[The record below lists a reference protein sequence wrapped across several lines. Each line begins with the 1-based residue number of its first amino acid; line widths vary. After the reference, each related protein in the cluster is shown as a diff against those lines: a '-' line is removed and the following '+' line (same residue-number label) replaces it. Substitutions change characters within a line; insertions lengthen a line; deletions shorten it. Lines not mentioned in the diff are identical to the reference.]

1 MKPITLGI
9 GVIALAVAITY
20 WIVSGNTINSGD
32 PELDAEI
39 KELAKMPNIGNIKDS
54 YDARD
59 AYAKG
64 DYQTA
69 RELWQ
74 SLAAS
79 GDNDSAYIAQYGLGL
94 LYANGYGV
102 TQSDQTAREW
112 WQKAVRDNKDARL
125 LLQTLPGDSQH
136 DYPTIHNQ
144 YRSAATAGDAD
155 AQYKLGVL
163 YNIGIG
169 VKRDR
174 DAAQNW
180 FEQAA
185 AQNHAAA
192 QYQAGKYFAQYSKT
206 ADPER
211 ERIWYEKAAAQG
223 NADAQYELGHLYAD
237 DSMLKET
244 PQDFCRAI
252 TLWEQAAA
260 QNQPRAQNRLVTI
273 YSYGH
278 KDCGIAQ
285 DDNKARAL
293 LEQIIANG
301 DSSDRH
307 LAKIHLHILNQSD
320 P

>member
-102 TQSDQTAREW
+102 
-112 WQKAVRDNKDARL
+112 
-125 LLQTLPGDSQH
+125 
-136 DYPTIHNQ
+136 I
-144 YRSAATAGDAD
+144 
-155 AQYKLGVL
+155 
-163 YNIGIG
+163 
-169 VKRDR
+169 
-174 DAAQNW
+174 
-180 FEQAA
+180 
-185 AQNHAAA
+185 
-192 QYQAGKYFAQYSKT
+192 
-206 ADPER
+206 
-211 ERIWYEKAAAQG
+211 
-223 NADAQYELGHLYAD
+223 
-237 DSMLKET
+237 
-244 PQDFCRAI
+244 
-252 TLWEQAAA
+252 
-260 QNQPRAQNRLVTI
+260 
-273 YSYGH
+273 
-278 KDCGIAQ
+278 
-285 DDNKARAL
+285 
-293 LEQIIANG
+293 
-301 DSSDRH
+301 
-307 LAKIHLHILNQSD
+307 
-320 P
+320 